1 MHRVSFRSLTTV
13 ALLASALGF
22 LISSDLPARAQ
33 DDRSRVRR
41 DALGDAIE
49 SYYGGRAAPEAEV
62 TEARAI
68 VADGAVA
75 RRRIA
80 VPDPIEVQTGVEGG
94 NVGYELAITGATST
108 ERGSVLRLAGIS
120 YEVSGLAG
128 LRATS
133 GLEVTLSL
141 EAATPDGTARRVIE
155 QRTVRSG
162 SGGRFEIEL
171 PTPDLDL
178 ASPSLTVR
186 VRRAGAPGRAF
197 ALGYG
202 VLTPRQL
209 QLLTDRDRYE
219 PGETVHVWTRM
230 VEARTGHPVGG
241 RPVIVTLH
249 GPDGAELSST
259 ETTTR
264 ASGSISVDVPL
275 AETAAPGSYRVTV
288 ASDELVTPVV
298 RSVEVFERTL
308 ERIMMSIELTTRLV
322 SPGGNVRGTV
332 RVSTPSGTPVR
343 NASVEFYASGDFP
356 TAVTLTTGSDGTAVI
371 DTPAPSYLSGDHQSV
386 SCFAR
391 VVHPAYGTAV
401 ASAYYTLARTPFI
414 VDATPEAG
422 GLVPELASHLYLS
435 VTDPLGNPVRAGVG
449 LEVRGLGLPNGHAS
463 ATTDAHGLAV
473 LDVRLP
479 RGAAARMEGGACAS
493 VTSTSFE
500 VEVQSTPS
508 VTASVCVPVSLEA
521 EVLIRASD
529 LTGSPGG
536 ALEVELFRRPSANGR
551 AVLIEALYEGRS
563 LSFAW
568 ADPGDTRARITLP
581 EVIGVIDLRARAVA
595 PETARGAYDAE
606 GETLLGTGT
615 RAQVLVRPDDAF
627 ALDVTADRPIHRV
640 RETARIDLSTGV
652 APRGGGWA
660 TLVARDEAQHA
671 GEGDYALEVIGS
683 ELRAATRGAIPPA
696 DALLVRATL
705 AAGTPM
711 ENEVVGAPPIVVEPW
726 DVRGWGS
733 GLEGVLRDPV
743 AMREELMRTGITGP
757 MMMLENIVN
766 ESAAWD
772 VEQRNR
778 IIRRGAR
785 PDFTPDALQV
795 LEEMGFVSEPITLG
809 GLPMTPA
816 MLHDADSSFSFD
828 AIARRVARNR
838 LVFLTLA
845 LSRLGNP
852 DDEAAARASAGQPP
866 ERWLSLLVQLGMISQ
881 EQLSDPWGRPYVFRR
896 VTGRAP
902 AIAVSERALDFE
914 LSSPG
919 PDGVAGNADDVR
931 DPFARAIPTGT
942 PYAVASGEDQL
953 MTMLSR
959 ISPGTAV
966 LAAMAQAYSRLGLA
980 ADEERRGGVVTA
992 TTSESNAPMD
1002 AMMAGM
1008 MDEGGAGYGRG
1019 GGGMAA
1025 SGSSG
1030 PYPAAAM
1037 PSRMAAAEAEYAMDS
1052 MDERRS
1058 REDNDADGIPDSDD
1072 RLEEDG
1078 RFTSMA
1084 AVIREDFPATLH
1096 FVGEVALDG
1105 NGHTTVEIPLADAIT
1120 TYRIEAIG
1128 WSGSGWTS
1136 SGRTTIRVEQEAEI
1150 DAPVPEMAIVGDA
1163 IRMPVRVVNRSG
1175 ETLRVRFEVSSEG
1188 EVGVTLGAA
1197 SALEVPAGEARDA
1210 ILEVQPTRA
1219 GTGALVI
1226 QCRRDGGDGAAL
1238 DAVRRPLTVVEDAR
1252 LVRDVNE
1259 VLVESRGELEL
1270 TVPSDASSR
1279 GPAEI
1284 RIRVAGAIFGAPAEW
1299 GGADAPWASWAIAIS
1314 GQDLP
1319 PALADQLVPWA
1330 SYERYGDARAF
1341 YGRTNLQMAL
1351 VLGAL
1356 FDSDRL
1362 TDDQASTI
1370 LRFLSDQ
1377 LGVGTP
1383 SDLYTSYHGGYAP
1396 PLTSDEA
1403 SWVLLALAPAL
1414 RSTARSDIRA
1424 DLIAVG
1430 EVLAR
1435 AAGDEGAIPVDQPET
1450 FARVA
1455 AALALASGALPS
1467 SSGADARADEMLR
1480 RIERSVISVGE
1491 LAWLEPDGEDGSIEP
1506 RIHPTALLALAYIAR
1521 HRNGDALP
1529 LLRSMADVARGA
1541 ASWTTQSR
1549 ALACAAAA
1557 LVVSGPITGSS
1568 ALTIDGAPIELST
1581 DSAGGMVATS
1591 EALSRPGTHRI
1602 VATLA
1607 EGAIALLEVHAR
1619 YAVPWDVRPTNEAR
1633 MSLEWTGE
1641 AGARETRSALSLRIR
1656 NRGTRVA
1663 VRPVVEIQMPAGT
1676 ELDEATR
1683 EGLASI
1689 TAAPPA
1695 MEGNVLRLE
1704 LLPLAPGASI
1714 RIPIRS
1720 RWSVGGSLRG
1730 LGVSAHDD
1738 AESRRGARR
1747 SYAVLPSRA
1756 VDLPDEGPEPVAED
1770 AVIPG
1775 APTPVPPPIV
1785 PMPRPLAEGLR

>member
-1 MHRVSFRSLTTV
+1 MHRVWFRPLTV
-13 ALLASALGF
+13 AVLLASALGV
-22 LISSDLPARAQ
+22 LLSSDAPARAQ
-33 DDRSRVRR
+33 DDGRRVRR

-49 SYYGGRAAPEAEV
+49 SYYGDRAAGG
-62 TEARAI
+62 T
-68 VADGAVA
+68 AVA
-75 RRRIA
+75 AAIAAPDEGSPSRRRIA
-80 VPDPIEVQTGVEGG
+80 VPEPIEVQSGVEGG
-94 NVGYELAITGATST
+94 NVGYELAITGATAT

-141 EAATPDGTARRVIE
+141 EAATPDGASRRVIE

-178 ASPSLTVR
+178 ASPALVVR
-186 VRRAGAPGRAF
+186 VRRPGAPGRAF
-197 ALGYG
+197 PLGYG

-209 QLLTDRDRYE
+209 QVLTDRDRYE
-219 PGETVHVWTRM
+219 PGEVVHVWSRM
-230 VEARTGHPVGG
+230 VQARTGQPVGD
-241 RPVIVTLH
+241 RPVVVTLH
-249 GPDGAELSST
+249 DPNGAELSRT
-259 ETTTR
+259 ETRTR
-264 ASGSISVDVPL
+264 ASGAVSIDVPL
-275 AETAAPGSYRVTV
+275 AETAAPGNYRVTV
-288 ASDELVTPVV
+288 ESDELVVPVV
-298 RSVEVFERTL
+298 RSIEVFERTL
-308 ERIMMSIELTTRLV
+308 ERIMMSIELSTRLV

-371 DTPAPSYLSGDHQSV
+371 DTPAPSYLSGDHQTV
-386 SCFAR
+386 SAFAR
-391 VVHPAYGTAV
+391 VVHPSYGTAV
-401 ASAYYTLARTPFI
+401 ATAYYTLARSPFI
-414 VDATPEAG
+414 IDATPEAG
-422 GLVPELASHLYLS
+422 GLVPELSSELYLS
-435 VTDPLGNPVRAGVG
+435 VTDPLGNPVRAGIG
-449 LEVRGLGLPNGHAS
+449 LEVRGLGLPNGHA
-463 ATTDAHGLAV
+463 AVTTDAHGLAV

-500 VEVQSTPS
+500 VEVQTTPS
-508 VTASVCVPVSLEA
+508 VVASVCVPVSLEA
-521 EVLIRASD
+521 EVLVRARD
-529 LTGSPGG
+529 LTGAPGG
-536 ALEVELFRRPSANGR
+536 TLEVELFRRPAASGR
-551 AVLIEALYEGRS
+551 AVLIEALYQDRS
-563 LSFAW
+563 LAFTW
-568 ADPGDTRARITLP
+568 ADPSDSRARITLP
-581 EVIGVIDLRARAVA
+581 DVIGIVDLRARAVA
-595 PETARGAYDAE
+595 PESARGAYDAE

-615 RAQVLVRPDDAF
+615 RAQILVRPADAF
-627 ALDVTADRPIHRV
+627 ALDVTPDRPIHRV
-640 RETARIDLSTGV
+640 REPARVELATHV

-671 GEGDYALEVIGS
+671 GESDYALEVIGG
-683 ELRAATRGAIPPA
+683 ELRAATRGSIAPA

-711 ENEVVGAPPIVVEPW
+711 EGEVVGAPPIVVEPW

-757 MMMLENIVN
+757 MMMLESIVN
-766 ESAAWD
+766 ESASWD
-772 VEQRNR
+772 AEQRDR

-795 LEEMGFVSEPITLG
+795 LEEMGYVSEPLTLG

-828 AIARRVARNR
+828 SIARRVARNR

-852 DDEAAARASAGQPP
+852 DDEGAARASAGQPP

-881 EQLSDPWGRPYVFRR
+881 EQLSDPWGRPYAFRR

-992 TTSESNAPMD
+992 TSSESSVPMEALLEG
-1002 AMMAGM
+1002 AMG
-1008 MDEGGAGYGRG
+1008 DGAGYGRG
-1019 GGGMAA
+1019 GGMAA
-1025 SGSSG
+1025 SGASASA
-1030 PYPAAAM
+1030 PSAM
-1037 PSRMAAAEAEYAMDS
+1037 PARMAAAEAEYAMDES
-1052 MDERRS
+1052 TGYERS
-1058 REDNDADGIPDSDD
+1058 RADHDADGILDVDD
-1072 RLEEDG
+1072 REEGDG
-1078 RFTSMA
+1078 RFATMA

-1105 NGHTTVEIPLADAIT
+1105 NGNASVEIPLADAIT

-1163 IRMPVRVVNRSG
+1163 IRMPVRVVNRSA
-1175 ETLRVRFEVSSEG
+1175 EVLRVRFDVTSEG

-1197 SALEVPAGEARDA
+1197 SALEIPAGEARDA
-1210 ILEVQPTRA
+1210 IVEVQPTRA
-1219 GTGALVI
+1219 GVGSLVI

-1252 LVRDVNE
+1252 LVRDVSE
-1259 VLVESRGELEL
+1259 ELVESRGELEL
-1270 TVPSDASSR
+1270 TVPSNASSR

-1299 GGADAPWASWAIAIS
+1299 GVADAPWASWAIAIA

-1330 SYERYGDARAF
+1330 SYERYGDARAY
-1341 YGRTNLQMAL
+1341 YGRSNLQMAL

-1356 FDSDRL
+1356 FDSERL
-1362 TDDQASTI
+1362 TDEQASTI

-1396 PLTSDEA
+1396 PLTRDEA

-1414 RSTARSDIRA
+1414 RSTARADLRA
-1424 DLIAVG
+1424 DLVAVG
-1430 EVLAR
+1430 DVLAR
-1435 AAGDEGAIPVDQPET
+1435 AAGEEGAVAVEQPET

-1455 AALALASGALPS
+1455 AALALASGAFPG

-1480 RIERSVISVGE
+1480 RLQRSVISVGE
-1491 LAWLEPDGEDGSIEP
+1491 LAWLEPDSEDGSIEP
-1506 RIHPTALLALAYIAR
+1506 RIHPTALLALAYIGR
-1521 HRNGDALP
+1521 HRNGEALP
-1529 LLRSMADVARGA
+1529 LLRAMADVARGA
-1541 ASWTTQSR
+1541 GLWTTQSR

-1557 LVVSGPITGSS
+1557 LVVSGPITGASS
-1568 ALTIDGAPIELST
+1568 LTIDGTPIELAT
-1581 DSAGGMVATS
+1581 DSAGGLFATS
-1591 EALSRPGTHRI
+1591 ELLSRPGSHRV

-1607 EGAIALLEVHAR
+1607 EGAIALLEVNAR
-1619 YAVPWDVRPTNEAR
+1619 YAVPWDVRPLNEAR

-1641 AGARETRSALSLRIR
+1641 AGARETRSALSLRVR

-1689 TAAPPA
+1689 IASPPA

-1720 RWSVGGSLRG
+1720 RWSVGGTLRG

-1747 SYAVLPSRA
+1747 SYAVLASRE
-1756 VDLPDEGPEPVAED
+1756 VTLPDEGPEPTPED